1 MSGVQ
6 AAEEAMSG
14 AGAGGEPHTPDELTG
29 LTPEQADQLRAEW
42 SRELARV
49 EDEIATLRT
58 VLQSKI
64 RQSSELKRKLG
75 ITVWKEITEDVNQG
89 LKNVKESQVY
99 QKTESVI
106 KTTAE
111 KTTSI
116 LGGITA
122 GVSHKLGQMRNSDS
136 FRSIEERV
144 GSAYENVKGKVA
156 SRSQSQQ
163 SFDEA
168 LRDSRDTRESRT
180 ASGAASPALPEDK
193 ALP

>member
-6 AAEEAMSG
+6 AAEEAMAGTG
-14 AGAGGEPHTPDELTG
+14 AAGDMNPPDELAG
-29 LTPEQADQLRAEW
+29 LTPEQVEQLRAEW
-42 SRELARV
+42 SQELARV

-106 KTTAE
+106 KSTAE

-144 GSAYENVKGKVA
+144 GTAYENVKGKVA
-156 SRSQSQQ
+156 SRSNSTQ

-168 LRDSRDTRESRT
+168 LRDASRA
-180 ASGAASPALPEDK
+180 ASGAASPAIPEHKPLP
-193 ALP
+193 